1 MVTIYAYIYK
11 VIIKIANDSHFP
23 PKLKHT
29 PHTHTKKHIH
39 FSIQRSHF
47 IKNDNPSFSQIK
59 KIRMVHNNSKGK
71 KEKEGEGKKEK
82 KKAEQWWCTPL
93 VPAGRQRQADL

>member
-1 MVTIYAYIYK
+1 MHIYK

-29 PHTHTKKHIH
+29 PHTHPKKHIH
-39 FSIQRSHF
+39 FSIQRIHF

-59 KIRMVHNNSKGK
+59 KIIRMAHNNSKGK
-71 KEKEGEGKKEK
+71 KEKEGEGGTERK
-82 KKAEQWWCTPL
+82 KKS
-93 VPAGRQRQADL
+93 